1 MKVNKVEYNKECL
14 FFYCRSNTYWFT
26 VKNQFNPKVML
37 FVGDGIASSL
47 VKATSMY
54 SLGKLENGRV

>member
-14 FFYCRSNTYWFT
+14 FFLLSLKYWFT

-54 SLGKLENGRV
+54 SLGKLENGNV